1 MNSGRGLKASPDSYG
16 EFGYADEIQHSQSPD
31 AGFALISRERSDA
44 VIVDASLPIKR
55 AAELALRSLAFLTS
69 KSSFGYHPNRIAP
82 S

>member
-31 AGFALISRERSDA
+31 AAFALISRERSDA

-69 KSSFGYHPNRIAP
+69 KSSFGLPPNRIAP